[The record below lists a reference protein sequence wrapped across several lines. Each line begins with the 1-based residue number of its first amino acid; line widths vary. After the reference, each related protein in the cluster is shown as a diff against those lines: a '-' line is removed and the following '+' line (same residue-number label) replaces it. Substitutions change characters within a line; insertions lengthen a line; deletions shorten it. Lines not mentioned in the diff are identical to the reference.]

1 MQHSGKIRRRLAMR
15 TGRFF
20 VDTEAAGYGLQGGLT
35 IEQMGNSAPDVV
47 DDKLQIVTRL
57 IRLFPPVGDDLMHV
71 QNRLID
77 SVT

>member
-1 MQHSGKIRRRLAMR
+1 MEIMQGGLLRPTMQHSGKTRRRLAMR

-47 DDKLQIVTRL
+47 DDKSGMISCTSR
-57 IRLFPPVGDDLMHV
+57 IG
-71 QNRLID
+71 
-77 SVT
+77 